1 MGDEKEIEFY
11 GSSRVDSRVDPTRV
25 APTAYNQ
32 NMKDDLR
39 TLRFLLSRLE
49 RISADSSVAY
59 RASGVRGS
67 MLRMV
72 EKLEAGRPVSDQ
84 YLRRL
89 IESAYSLLQTA
100 AKEKIR

>member
-1 MGDEKEIEFY
+1 MQ
-11 GSSRVDSRVDPTRV
+11 RV
-25 APTAYNQ
+25 AE
-32 NMKDDLR
+32 
-39 TLRFLLSRLE
+39 TLVGTLVYHAEVHVSEIDTLQFLLSRLE

-84 YLRRL
+84 DMRRL
-89 IESAYSLLQTA
+89 IESAYFLLQTA